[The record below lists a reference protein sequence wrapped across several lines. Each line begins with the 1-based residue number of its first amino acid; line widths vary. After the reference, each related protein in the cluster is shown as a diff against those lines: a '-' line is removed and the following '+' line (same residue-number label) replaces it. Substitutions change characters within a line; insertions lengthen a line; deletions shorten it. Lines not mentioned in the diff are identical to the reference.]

1 MHLRRAAALI
11 TAVCLLAGCGHA
23 KTNDSAGSEAA
34 QRVVLMVGG
43 VDKQIY
49 LPAELADRL
58 GYFREQ
64 GLNVELESEPAG
76 VEAED
81 ELLAGAVQGVVGFY
95 DHTID
100 LQSKGK
106 FVESVVQFSRVPGEV
121 ELVSSRHAS
130 DITSPSDFRGKTL
143 GVTGL
148 GSSTDFLTRYIA
160 ERSGLKEGQFSLL
173 PVEAGNTFIA
183 GLQQD
188 KIQAGMT
195 TEPTVSRLVSTGQAK
210 VLIDL
215 RSPASTQK
223 ALGGLYPAA
232 CLFMQTSWVNAHPQT
247 TQKLVNA
254 FVKTLNYIAT
264 HSAEQIAEQM
274 PTDYYAGNK
283 ALYVDALSQG
293 KVMFTKDGAM
303 PADGPTTVLHVLSSF
318 NPNIQNAAI
327 DLRLTYTT
335 SFVEH
340 AKKAQ

>member
-11 TAVCLLAGCGHA
+11 TAICLLAGCGHA
-23 KTNDSAGSEAA
+23 RTSDSANSEAS

-121 ELVSSRHAS
+121 ELVSSKHAS
-130 DITSPSDFRGKTL
+130 EIASPSDFKGKTL

-195 TEPTVSRLVSTGQAK
+195 TEPTISRLLSTGQAK

-215 RSPASTQK
+215 RSPQSTQK

-232 CLFMQTSWVNAHPQT
+232 CLFMQTAWVNAHPQT

-274 PTDYYAGNK
+274 PTDYYAGNR
-283 ALYVDALSQG
+283 ALYVNALREG
-293 KVMFTKDGAM
+293 KVMFTKDGVM
-303 PADGPTTVLHVLSSF
+303 PAGGPATVLHVLSSF
-318 NPNIQNAAI
+318 NPNIHNAAI

-340 AKKAQ
+340 ANKAL